1 MGMKQKEGR
10 GQRGL
15 PMMIMIMGLGR
26 PKIRNDSS
34 SPWVT
39 VIIASLCSLV
49 LPLLSFS
56 PLMMDESLLIFFDQT
71 CLLYPP
77 FLHAS

>member
-39 VIIASLCSLV
+39 VIIASVFSCAPPSFL
-49 LPLLSFS
+49 FS
-56 PLMMDESLLIFFDQT
+56 PDDG
-71 CLLYPP
+71 
-77 FLHAS
+77 